1 MTQLHLGREDTK
13 SERARERESERAR
26 EREIER
32 EREREGVRKRE
43 KVRESEPIVR
53 RMDTTFDNLAR
64 ASREIGKT

>member
-1 MTQLHLGREDTK
+1 MHLGCEDTK
-13 SERARERESERAR
+13 SERAREREGERAR

-53 RMDTTFDNLAR
+53 RVDTTF
-64 ASREIGKT
+64 